1 MSNIAD
7 MIEAY
12 ILQRLAMEQSG
23 QVEIRRTDIAE
34 EISCAPSQIS
44 YVLSTRFTPQKGFA
58 VESRRGLGGF
68 IRIVQV
74 PMREII
80 YDEMLEKLEDDQEY
94 ETVQSMVRYLLQHQM
109 ISKREAALVM
119 ASVTSAYEAM
129 DTDER
134 VHLIKSLFLTLEHY
148 GEES

>member
-80 YDEMLEKLEDDQEY
+80 YDEMLEKLEDDPEY

>member
-12 ILQRLAMEQSG
+12 ILQRLATEQSG

-80 YDEMLEKLEDDQEY
+80 YDEMLEKLEDDPEY

-109 ISKREAALVM
+109 IAKREAALVM
-119 ASVTSAYEAM
+119 ASVTAAYEAM

>member
-80 YDEMLEKLEDDQEY
+80 YDEMLEKLEDDPEY
-94 ETVQSMVRYLLQHQM
+94 ETVQSMVRYLFQHQM

-119 ASVTSAYEAM
+119 ASITAAYEAM

>member
-12 ILQRLAMEQSG
+12 ILQRLALEQSG

-68 IRIVQV
+68 IRIAQV

-80 YDEMLEKLEDDQEY
+80 YEEMLEKLEDDPEY

-119 ASVTSAYEAM
+119 ASAAAAYEAM
-129 DTDER
+129 DAEDR
-134 VHLIKSLFLTLEHY
+134 VHLLKSLFLTLEHY
-148 GEES
+148 GEEG

>member
-80 YDEMLEKLEDDQEY
+80 YDEMLEKLEDDPEY

-134 VHLIKSLFLTLEHY
+134 VHLIKSLFLTLELRKN
-148 GEES
+148 GK

>member
-12 ILQRLAMEQSG
+12 ILQRLATEQSG

-80 YDEMLEKLEDDQEY
+80 YDEMLEKLEDDPEY
-94 ETVQSMVRYLLQHQM
+94 ETVQSMVR
-109 ISKREAALVM
+109 
-119 ASVTSAYEAM
+119 
-129 DTDER
+129 
-134 VHLIKSLFLTLEHY
+134 
-148 GEES
+148 

>member
-12 ILQRLAMEQSG
+12 ILQRLATEQSG

-80 YDEMLEKLEDDQEY
+80 YDEMLEKLEDDPEY

>member
-12 ILQRLAMEQSG
+12 ILQRLAVEQSG

-80 YDEMLEKLEDDQEY
+80 YDEMLEKLEDDPEY

>member
-80 YDEMLEKLEDDQEY
+80 YDEMLEKLEDDPEY
-94 ETVQSMVRYLLQHQM
+94 ETVQSMVRYLFQHQM

>member
-80 YDEMLEKLEDDQEY
+80 YDEMLEKLEDDPEY

-134 VHLIKSLFLTLEHY
+134 WLKAREFAKELYLKL
-148 GEES
+148 

>member
-80 YDEMLEKLEDDQEY
+80 YDEMLEKLEDDPAEP
-94 ETVQSMVRYLLQHQM
+94 RYLMTKRGAGYYLQ
-109 ISKREAALVM
+109 V
-119 ASVTSAYEAM
+119 
-129 DTDER
+129 
-134 VHLIKSLFLTLEHY
+134 
-148 GEES
+148 